1 MFPEIQYCTTGDGVQ
16 VAFWAAGQGYPLLL
30 VNAPLPNH
38 LEKEWEVVKLRR
50 WYESL
55 SQHCMVIRY
64 NPRGFGLSQRNVVDV
79 SRAAQHLDI
88 DAVLD
93 ALEVEQVAILGESLS
108 VPIVID
114 YSVAHPAKVS
124 HVILWNGVA
133 SAADFFSAPIQE
145 ALRPLASRDWR
156 SYIMAAASANR
167 AWSRPNEVLQIANMC
182 VESTSSDVYVRFLDS
197 QLAFDATPLLPSLRS
212 PTLILEPNDAPTATV
227 ARNRFL
233 AARIPNSELEIVGI
247 GQPRVFE
254 SEDSA
259 DHAIRFIAEG
269 SPKATENGTVADE
282 DFFNYETLTQRERQ
296 VLDLLMVGCS
306 NQAIMEKLNI
316 SIHTVERHLANVYN
330 KLGVHSRIQAIFHVR
345 RLQDQGP

>member
-133 SAADFFSAPIQE
+133 SAADFFSAPVQE

-167 AWSRPNEVLQIANMC
+167 AWSRPNEVLQIANIC

-212 PTLILEPNDAPTATV
+212 PTLDLRAKRRSDDDGGQESISRSAHPQFRTRDRRNWPAT
-227 ARNRFL
+227 
-233 AARIPNSELEIVGI
+233 
-247 GQPRVFE
+247 
-254 SEDSA
+254 
-259 DHAIRFIAEG
+259 
-269 SPKATENGTVADE
+269 
-282 DFFNYETLTQRERQ
+282 
-296 VLDLLMVGCS
+296 
-306 NQAIMEKLNI
+306 
-316 SIHTVERHLANVYN
+316 
-330 KLGVHSRIQAIFHVR
+330 
-345 RLQDQGP
+345 RL